1 MTRISHSAA
10 PPAPARLPGP
20 GRVSRV
26 LRAVAIASCLPY
38 LVLKVAWIAGS
49 RIGIPSG
56 SSLLDE
62 DTRALLMGVNAVTVL
77 MDAAVIVL
85 ALVLTR
91 PRGRRVPAPLLVFP
105 MWAATGLL
113 TPIMAGFPV
122 QLAVG
127 LFTGPDE
134 KPASNSA
141 PFLDDWVYGI
151 VYGGFIAQG
160 LSLGILFVWYAR
172 DRWGHVWQGRLG
184 GLPRDTCGRAA
195 RTASVAGALLALV
208 PVTVHLMWA
217 AGSTTGLPRQRID
230 ERTGSFYALESLNA
244 VTAAVAAAGLLL
256 LVFAPR
262 AAAFARLPVK
272 VPLAVAWAGSG
283 AVGCWGA
290 WKSFAGLIPQ
300 DDPAKQPPALM
311 TLTYAVAMVAGFL
324 LAYGVASF
332 LKRRTP

>member
-1 MTRISHSAA
+1 MTRISR
-10 PPAPARLPGP
+10 PASPSVPARLPGP
-20 GRVSRV
+20 GRLPRV
-26 LRAVAIASCLPY
+26 LRAVAIASCVPY
-38 LVLKVAWIAGS
+38 LALKVAWIAGS
-49 RIGIPSG
+49 RVGIPSG

-62 DTRALLMGVNAVTVL
+62 DTRALLMAVNAVTVL

-105 MWAATGLL
+105 MWVATGLL

-127 LFTGPDE
+127 LFTGPGE
-134 KPASNSA
+134 KSASSGD

-151 VYGGFIAQG
+151 VYGGFIVQG
-160 LSLGILFVWYAR
+160 LTLGILFARYAR
-172 DRWGHVWQGRLG
+172 DRWGHVWQGRMG
-184 GLPRDTCGRAA
+184 ELPRDACGRAA
-195 RTASVAGALLALV
+195 RTASVAGALLALM
-208 PVTVHLMWA
+208 PITVHLMWA
-217 AGSTTGLPRQRID
+217 AGSTTGLPQQRID
-230 ERTGSFYALESLNA
+230 ERDGSFAALETLTA
-244 VTAAVAAAGLLL
+244 VTAAVAAVSLLL
-256 LVFAPR
+256 LVLAPR

-272 VPLAVAWAGSG
+272 VPLAAAWAGSG

-290 WKSFAGLIPQ
+290 WMFLAGLIPH

-311 TLTYAVAMVAGFL
+311 TLTYAASMTAGFL